1 MPPKMTKRIVSK
13 KEEIISLFHKKVNLV
28 NIARIVD
35 IDQRTVSKAL
45 VEWGLKEPKSSTKD
59 EVK

>member
-1 MPPKMTKRIVSK
+1 MPPKMTNRILSK
-13 KEEIISLFHKKVNLV
+13 KEEIISLFQKKVNIT

-45 VEWGLKEPKSSTKD
+45 VEWGMKEAKCKKD
-59 EVK
+59 ELK

>member
-1 MPPKMTKRIVSK
+1 MPPRMTNRIIAK
-13 KEEIISLFHKKVNLV
+13 KEEIISLFHKKVNLT

-45 VEWGLKEPKSSTKD
+45 VEWGLKEDKAKK
-59 EVK
+59 EK

>member
-1 MPPKMTKRIVSK
+1 MPPKMTNRILSK
-13 KEEIISLFHKKVNLV
+13 KEEIISLYEKKVNIA

-45 VEWGLKEPKSSTKD
+45 IEWGLKDSKKEK
-59 EVK
+59 